1 MSDDYISG
9 SQNPPQGSLN
19 LDGSLEYLVLE
30 GASAALK
37 GGTNITYTSGRGDA
51 AVRVAG
57 AHQGGAG
64 GMHGL
69 FSYLTLDGV
78 ITDAGAGIVGVRSW
92 VSNTVHQTLGNVYGG
107 QFVARHYAATGVHMH
122 AEASL
127 IGLEAIG
134 YCAGAAGVG
143 VMIGANVVIRSYA
156 DAAYAGGVHRGIQII
171 VDEATLGADEVTA
184 LCIWNMGASA
194 IGGIRIV
201 GADTMANFLYVDAF
215 GGAAIQATRHGSGGA
230 DILCDAYLK
239 CSVGGA
245 EYDIPLYNS

>member
-1 MSDDYISG
+1 MSDDYITG
-9 SQNPPQGSLN
+9 SNNPMQDAIN
-19 LDGSLEYLVLE
+19 LDGSLEYLVVP

-37 GGTNITYTSGRGDA
+37 AGTNITYTSGRGDA

-57 AHQGGAG
+57 SHQGGAG
-64 GMHGL
+64 GMHSL
-69 FSYLTLDGV
+69 FSYLTVDGAL
-78 ITDAGAGIVGVRSW
+78 TDAGAGVVGIRSW
-92 VSNTVHQTLGNVYGG
+92 ASNTVHQALGNVYGG
-107 QFVARHYAATGVHMH
+107 QFVARHYAATPVHMH

-134 YCAGAAGVG
+134 YCSGTAGVG
-143 VMIGANVVIRSYA
+143 TMMGANVVIRSYA
-156 DAAYAGGVHRGIQII
+156 AAAYAGGVHRGVQII

-194 IGGIRIV
+194 IGGLRIV
-201 GADTMANFLYVDAF
+201 GADTMANFLYLDAF

-239 CSVGGA
+239 CSVGGV